1 MQTTMNDSKQYI
13 PFLKLSFDKF
23 YEAPHAAWEEF
34 ASHCSVVSFK
44 KEDVIKEQ
52 NTTER
57 YFYFILEGSVGLFLW
72 KENNFVCLDFAFEG
86 HFCSDYMSLLTGES
100 TPLQLT
106 ALENCKMLRMS
117 KESYLDITQRPL
129 GSVIKMVAAEV
140 SFVDKQLQQIDL
152 LTKTAKQRYDALL
165 RQFPNILNRIA
176 QSHIASYLGITPQSL
191 SRIRRQK

>member
-1 MQTTMNDSKQYI
+1 MHSTMNDSKQYI
-13 PFLKLSFDKF
+13 PFLKSSFDNY
-23 YEAPHAAWEEF
+23 YEAPHEAWEEF

-86 HFCSDYMSLLTGES
+86 HFCSDYMSLLTSES

-106 ALENCKMLRMS
+106 ALENCEMLRMS
-117 KESYLDITQRPL
+117 KESYLKITQRPL